1 MMWLELLPILLC
13 FVLGLG
19 FLIVEMFLPG
29 FGLPGISGIV
39 LEGAAVVITYLRFG
53 GLAALGMTLIV
64 LAVIAIAISL
74 ALRSADKGRLSRSS
88 VILNQAE
95 TPEEGY
101 VATQDMEEFLGR
113 EGVTTTVL
121 RPTGMA
127 EFDGVKLNVTA
138 DGEYIPK
145 DQPVRIDR
153 VEGARVVVKRLS

>member
-1 MMWLELLPILLC
+1 MQLMELLPILTC

-19 FLIVEMFLPG
+19 FLVAEMFMPG
-29 FGLPGISGIV
+29 FGLPGISGIILELVAIV
-39 LEGAAVVITYLRFG
+39 LVYLRFG

-64 LAVIAIAISL
+64 LALVAIALSL
-74 ALRSADKGRLSRSS
+74 ALRSVNKGRLSKSS
-88 VILNQAE
+88 VILSAEE

-101 VATQDMEEFLGR
+101 VATRDMEVFLGR

-138 DGEYIPK
+138 DGEYIAR
-145 DQPVRIDR
+145 DEPVRVIR
-153 VEGARVVVKRLS
+153 VEGARVVVKKR